1 MSKNNDTIHISKLT
15 YLPGS
20 RNLSYKAEGEH
31 RRGRSTIRWPSFIKA
46 AHFEI
51 TYGSKRAN
59 IHKSK

>member
-1 MSKNNDTIHISKLT
+1 MSKNNGTINVSKLT
-15 YLPGS
+15 YQPRL

-31 RRGRSTIRWPSFIKA
+31 RPGQSTIRRPSFIKD